1 MGGEDWIVY
10 SNSISRTKPKTLG
23 SLNLPGGYTK
33 GDTIYSVK
41 DMGTTTD
48 YPVKRGMQG
57 TVKGPAPSTCDD
69 PTEKL
74 NVRFESEG
82 GTVQGE
88 DWIVYSNSISR
99 TKPKKLAN
107 DKIQHAP
114 VAKPSSE
121 PSRQEC
127 NDCDAMI
134 PISHFDTKWG
144 RHA

>member
-1 MGGEDWIVY
+1 MGPVKRGMQGTVKGPAPSTCDDPTEKLNVRFESEGGTVQGEDWIVY

-88 DWIVYSNSISR
+88 DWI
-99 TKPKKLAN
+99 
-107 DKIQHAP
+107 
-114 VAKPSSE
+114 
-121 PSRQEC
+121 
-127 NDCDAMI
+127 
-134 PISHFDTKWG
+134 
-144 RHA
+144 